1 MFIEP
6 VSGRKLSVLLRIIL
20 IFVVLMVGFAPS
32 NAHALGIAI
41 KVDTIADNTTEDG
54 LCSLREAITNANVN
68 WQFYT
73 DCDTGFSDDGIY
85 FSDSLGTA
93 TITLT
98 SVLPSIKDPAG
109 LVIDGGHDITIS
121 GGNLYQVFQV
131 TQIGQLTLDNLKVR
145 DGKAQGPIDIG
156 GAVWNAGTLEIKNC
170 FFINNSANSGGAI
183 FNGIA
188 RLTIKNTN
196 FQKNKSSNG
205 GAIYNEGGKVSIE
218 NGFFTDNTAGNGGAI
233 KNVYVPSTLGSTL
246 SIDGATLS
254 GNISKY
260 GAGVYN
266 TASAQLN
273 VTNASIL
280 KNKAGYTGGGI
291 YNLGNLIIIAS
302 DISGNYAKTGGG
314 IYNEKAVVDIKES
327 NLTRNTAGQ
336 GAGIYNNDGQLNID
350 SSEISENDG
359 IGFYNVAGDAA
370 FADARITN
378 VIFTA
383 NKSHAI
389 YNHSNDNP
397 TSGAR
402 IWVVDSTIS
411 DNFGAGIY
419 NDIGFSNIY
428 TSTFQ
433 GNGGSGLYN
442 IAGSL
447 ASIYKSS
454 FLGNTAKFG
463 GGIYNDD
470 SDLFLSLSTLYEN
483 VAFQS
488 GGGLYNNGAADILGS
503 TISNNS
509 ANAYDGLYNA
519 SSGDLELY
527 NTIVARSGGLG
538 VDCTNAPGGLIV
550 GNNNLIQSTGPAA
563 CDFIDGVNS
572 NIVGYDPNFEL
583 LTGSPAYL
591 PLGSTSPALDNGDD
605 AKCFIALNQSQNGV
619 IRPQGA
625 HCDIGSY
632 EAPAST
638 LSFPEETID
647 ELSKAVQSL
656 VDNGGLSTASG
667 ETLISILA
675 ESDKALET
683 GDAEVSIKLLYSF
696 EDQVKLLIDST
707 EVKPDLG
714 QELID
719 NAQAIIDSMK

>member
-6 VSGRKLSVLLRIIL
+6 VSGRRLPVLLRSIL
-20 IFVVLMVGFAPS
+20 IFVVLMVGFSPS
-32 NAHALGIAI
+32 NAHALGVAI
-41 KVDTIADNTTEDG
+41 RVDTIADNTTEDG
-54 LCSLREAITNANVN
+54 LCSLREAITNANIN
-68 WQFYT
+68 WQFYE
-73 DCDTGFSDDGIY
+73 DCDMGFSDDGIY

-98 SVLPSIKDPAG
+98 SALPLIKDPAG

-121 GGNLYQVFQV
+121 GGNLYQIFSV
-131 TQIGQLTLDNLKVR
+131 TPVGNLTLDSLTVR
-145 DGKAQGPIDIG
+145 KGKSQITNIG
-156 GAVWNAGTLEIKNC
+156 GAVWNAGTLVIRNC
-170 FFINNSANSGGAI
+170 NFRDNYAKYGGAI
-183 FNGIA
+183 FNGVAKLNI
-188 RLTIKNTN
+188 IDSN
-196 FQKNKSSNG
+196 FQDNKSSHG
-205 GAIYNEGGKVSIE
+205 GGVYNEGGQVTIQ
-218 NGFFTDNTAGNGGAI
+218 GGVFYGNSAAEGGAI
-233 KNVYVPSTLGSTL
+233 KNAFASGVLGSVL
-246 SIDGATLS
+246 SINGTS
-254 GNISKY
+254 FTQNISKY

-266 TASAQLN
+266 TALAQVN
-273 VTNASIL
+273 ITDATFL
-280 KNKAGYTGGGI
+280 KNNGGHAGGGI
-291 YNLGNLIIIAS
+291 YNLGNLALNDS
-302 DISGNYAKTGGG
+302 EISGNIAETGGG
-314 IYNEKAVVDIKES
+314 IYNQKAILNITGSILKS
-327 NLTRNTAGQ
+327 NKASE
-336 GAGIYNNDGQLNID
+336 GAGIYNRDGQLNIE

-359 IGFYNVAGDAA
+359 IGFYNVASDATL
-370 FADARITN
+370 ADARITN
-378 VIFTA
+378 VTFMA

-389 YNHSNDNP
+389 YNHSSDNP

-402 IWVVDSTIS
+402 IWVVNSNIS
-411 DNFGAGIY
+411 RNFGAGIY

-428 TSTFQ
+428 TSIFQ

-483 VAFQS
+483 IAFQS

-509 ANAYDGLYNA
+509 ANVNDGLYNA
-519 SSGDLELY
+519 SSGNLELY
-527 NTIVARSGGLG
+527 NTIIAKSGGLG

-550 GNNNLIQSTGPAA
+550 GNNNLIQSTGLAA

-572 NIVGYDPNFEL
+572 NIIGYDPSFEP

-605 AKCFIALNQSQNGV
+605 AKCFMALNQSQNGV

-638 LSFPEETID
+638 LSFPEEMID
-647 ELSKAVQSL
+647 ELSKTVQSL

-667 ETLISILA
+667 EALISILA
-675 ESDKALET
+675 ESNTALET
-683 GDAEVSIKLLYSF
+683 GDAESSIKLLYSF
-696 EDQVKLLIDST
+696 EDQVVLLIDST

-714 QELID
+714 QELI
-719 NAQAIIDSMK
+719 NKAQAIIDSMK